1 MTDFTIY
8 TTRCTI
14 WVLFRGLVHF
24 LVTEGK
30 RIALALPLP
39 QVGLQ
44 YLLAKF
50 ILGLHLVPR
59 RLHML
64 LLSVQCLTRET
75 ILCVQRKIVLTSLS
89 YHRRYLL
96 PFAIGGYV
104 FPYSNHHE
112 GTHSYSLRTLEIL
125 RNTIGDKDLETW
137 S

>member
-1 MTDFTIY
+1 MTDFIIY

-14 WVLFRGLVHF
+14 WVLLFGGLAHF
-24 LVTEGK
+24 LVTESK
-30 RIALALPLP
+30 RITLALP

-50 ILGLHLVPR
+50 ILWLHLVPR

-75 ILCVQRKIVLTSLS
+75 ILCAQRKIVLTSLS

-125 RNTIGDKDLETW
+125 RNTMGDTDLETW